1 MHIFYVN
8 DTYASSPTYECL
20 IDKAKYIC
28 LLFLCMF
35 ILMILYHLIDEA
47 QYLDGEKL
55 ITFLMDKIQQIRR
68 IYMNL
73 KTEVASIDRRRK
85 RAKRKERESKYK

>member
-1 MHIFYVN
+1 
-8 DTYASSPTYECL
+8 
-20 IDKAKYIC
+20 
-28 LLFLCMF
+28 
-35 ILMILYHLIDEA
+35 MILFHLIDEA